1 MSIILAF
8 LMFGMLDALRTSLS
22 QAVNLAGA
30 DRLMLQSKVNIRYR
44 ILAAHYEKVKAVPGV
59 RAVAPFNWFGGVY
72 KDSKQQI
79 PVQATDP
86 EEFIKVYPEVQDHA

>member
-1 MSIILAF
+1 MLAF

-30 DRLMLQSKVNIRYR
+30 DRLMLHEQGEHHGFAARARY
-44 ILAAHYEKVKAVPGV
+44 YEKVKAVPGV

-72 KDSKQQI
+72 KDSKAQI
-79 PVQATDP
+79 QVLATDP
-86 EEFIKVYPEVQDHA
+86 ERDS